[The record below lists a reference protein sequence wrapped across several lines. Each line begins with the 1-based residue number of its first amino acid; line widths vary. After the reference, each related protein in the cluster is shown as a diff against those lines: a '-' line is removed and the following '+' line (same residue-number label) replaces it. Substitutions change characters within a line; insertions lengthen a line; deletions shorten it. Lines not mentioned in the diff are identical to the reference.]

1 MNSDPLINQLREEAA
16 RFGPA
21 PPPAVRRAVL
31 EAIAALETTPAPRMF
46 LAGALA
52 RWSIAATA
60 LALVTAAIVIVLAVR
75 HRPAAPVIVQTP
87 QKSQWATQ
95 TFPSASTFSGSA
107 NPLALARR
115 WVEEPLQGEVH
126 HLMTGLTEAGDTVTR
141 ALPGAVRHPGC
152 AVPAPAR
159 PGDL

>member
-16 RFGPA
+16 RFDPA

-75 HRPAAPVIVQTP
+75 HRPAAPGIGQTP
-87 QKSQWATQ
+87 QEKPLGTPTLS
-95 TFPSASTFSGSA
+95 FPSTSS
-107 NPLALARR
+107 
-115 WVEEPLQGEVH
+115 
-126 HLMTGLTEAGDTVTR
+126 
-141 ALPGAVRHPGC
+141 
-152 AVPAPAR
+152 
-159 PGDL
+159 